1 VNDPSAAAH
10 LAEIDARYEA
20 HAAALR
26 QHAEIASDAV
36 EEAASELADRLP
48 PPPPDPEPTP

>member
-1 VNDPSAAAH
+1 MNDPSAAAH

>member
-1 VNDPSAAAH
+1 MTNPSAAAH

-26 QHAEIASDAV
+26 QHAEIAADAV
-36 EEAASELADRLP
+36 EEAASQLAERLE
-48 PPPPDPEPTP
+48 PEPDTP

>member
-1 VNDPSAAAH
+1 VTNESAAAH

-26 QHAEIASDAV
+26 QHAEIARDAAD
-36 EEAASELADRLP
+36 EAAAELAERIE
-48 PPPPDPEPTP
+48 PEPDTP

>member
-1 VNDPSAAAH
+1 VTNESAAAH

-20 HAAALR
+20 HAAALE

-36 EEAASELADRLP
+36 DEAASELAERIEP
-48 PPPPDPEPTP
+48 KPDTP